1 MKTIIEYTPRVL
13 QNPTD
18 YDGRA
23 VIMWCGTMA
32 LNHLLEEAGGGGEW
46 TCHPIEH
53 VLSAVYDIPHGA
65 GLAIIFPQWMKY
77 VLDVIPHKFAQFAER
92 VWEIP
97 RANKSDQELGLAG
110 IERTREWFREIG
122 APTTLR
128 EAGIGEEKLTEMARM
143 AVKSGNLGVT
153 KVLDEKD
160 VEEILRMS
168 L

>member
-1 MKTIIEYTPRVL
+1 M
-13 QNPTD
+13 
-18 YDGRA
+18 
-23 VIMWCGTMA
+23 
-32 LNHLLEEAGGGGEW
+32 
-46 TCHPIEH
+46 
-53 VLSAVYDIPHGA
+53 
-65 GLAIIFPQWMKY
+65 
-77 VLDVIPHKFAQFAER
+77 
-92 VWEIP
+92 
-97 RANKSDQELGLAG
+97 GLAG